1 MRGLMGWR
9 GTAPDGTF
17 EAMWRGA
24 GRPRPLGLERQS
36 TAAATLAA
44 WGGDLR
50 QEAGLAC
57 AIAGRP
63 YFNDPELQTLPAAVA
78 LARLWRAHGN
88 DAPAH
93 IHGSF
98 SLAVIDHEQ
107 NCVFLALDR
116 IGDHALAFAARPDA
130 CVFASRADLVA
141 AHPAVGRSLDPQ
153 GLFNYLYFHVVP
165 SPGSVYH
172 GVEKLLPGQWA
183 RCEGARGQAGGQVTR
198 GFYWALKYRDQP
210 RHDFEA
216 QKARFLDLIRDSVK
230 RAKGDDEV
238 ATFLS
243 GGTDSSTVSG
253 MLKQVSG
260 QAHTY
265 SIGFPAAGFD
275 EMEYARIAGKHFGLD
290 MHEYY
295 LRPED
300 IMTAIPVIAG
310 HYDEPF
316 GNDSAVPAYFCARLA
331 AADGHKIML
340 AGDGGDE
347 FFGGNARYAKQKVF
361 EAYHK
366 LPGWLRAGLIEPLA
380 NLPGLGARGPGAKL
394 QSYLRQANIPLPER
408 MESYNFIYRQPLHE
422 MFAAEFLAGVDAHQP
437 GAWLKE
443 VYDRTDSLSYI
454 NRMLHLD
461 IKFTLADNDLRKV
474 GGMTEAAGIEV
485 RYPLM
490 DDALVDFSGEIPP
503 DWKVKGQYLRWFFKT
518 ALKGF
523 LPDAII
529 DKSKHGFG
537 LPFGVWARD
546 YAPLRERIEDRLSGF
561 RKRDILTPHYI
572 DLLRREHLS
581 GHATYFGKMLWVML
595 TLEEWLAARGL

>member
-1 MRGLMGWR
+1 MRGLLGWL
-9 GTAPDGTF
+9 GTAPDGAF
-17 EAMWRGA
+17 EAMWNGA
-24 GRPRPLGLERQS
+24 GRSRPASLARHS
-36 TAAATLAA
+36 TATASLAA
-44 WGGDLR
+44 WGGSLH
-50 QEAGLAC
+50 QEAGLCC

-63 YFNDPELQTLPAAVA
+63 FFDDPELQALPAAVA

-88 DAPAH
+88 AAPAR

-98 SLAVIDHEQ
+98 SLALIDHAQ
-107 NCVFLALDR
+107 DCVFLALDR
-116 IGDHALAFAARPDA
+116 VGDHLLAFAARPDG

-165 SPGSVYH
+165 APGSVYR

-183 RCEGARGQAGGQVTR
+183 KCQGGRVTR

-210 RHDFEA
+210 RHDFAE
-216 QKARFLDLIRDSVK
+216 QKARFLDLISAGVK
-230 RAKGDDEV
+230 RAKGGDEV
-238 ATFLS
+238 AAFLS

-260 QAHTY
+260 QARTY

-275 EMEYARIAGKHFGLD
+275 EMEYARLAGKHFGLD
-290 MHEYY
+290 MREYY
-295 LRPED
+295 LQPAD
-300 IMTAIPVIAG
+300 IVEAIPVIAG
-310 HYDEPF
+310 YYDEPF
-316 GNDSAVPAYFCARLA
+316 ANDSAVPAYFCAKLA

-361 EAYHK
+361 EAYHA
-366 LPGWLRAGLIEPLA
+366 LPGFLRTGLIEPLA
-380 NLPGLGARGPGAKL
+380 DLPVMGTLGPGRKL
-394 QSYLRQANIPLPER
+394 KSYLRQANTPLPER
-408 MESYNFIYRQPLHE
+408 MESYNFIYRQPLRE
-422 MFAAEFLAGVDAHQP
+422 MFAADFLAGIDEHQP
-437 GAWLKE
+437 HAWLKE
-443 VYDRTDSLSYI
+443 VYDRADSHSYI

-474 GGMTEAAGIEV
+474 GGMAEAAGVEV

-490 DDALVDFSGEIPP
+490 DDAIVDFSGEIPP

-529 DKSKHGFG
+529 DKTKHGFG
-537 LPFGVWARD
+537 LPFGVWAKD
-546 YAPLRERIEDRLSGF
+546 YAPLRERVEDRLSDF
-561 RKRDILTPHYI
+561 RKRGLLTPGYVDH
-572 DLLRREHLS
+572 LRNEHMS

-595 TLEEWLAARGL
+595 TLEEWLAARKL